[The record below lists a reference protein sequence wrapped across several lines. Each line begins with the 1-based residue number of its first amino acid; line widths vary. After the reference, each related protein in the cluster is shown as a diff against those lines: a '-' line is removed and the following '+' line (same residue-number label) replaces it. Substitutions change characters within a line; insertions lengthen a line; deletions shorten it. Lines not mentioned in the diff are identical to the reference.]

1 MKPLLALLGL
11 VLTVGVA
18 TDADAQRGGGGGG
31 TPSATCRPADDLV
44 VDMLTAVRTMVTSTD
59 SVIMAARQR
68 QGLPA
73 VPTSQVSYV
82 TDNSVCAK
90 AEKTYTSNLTGTTA
104 TPSLQVYVIKV
115 GNVYVVWDPVQVAG
129 EFTTAM
135 TVNNSYKFVA
145 KYSL

>member
-1 MKPLLALLGL
+1 
-11 VLTVGVA
+11 
-18 TDADAQRGGGGGG
+18 
-31 TPSATCRPADDLV
+31 
-44 VDMLTAVRTMVTSTD
+44 MVTSTD
-59 SVIMAARQR
+59 SVIVAARQR

-90 AEKTYTSNLTGTTA
+90 AEKTYTFNLTGTTA

-115 GNVYVVWDPVQVAG
+115 GNVSVVWDPVQVAG

-135 TVNNSYKFVA
+135 TVNSSYGFVA